1 MGGPA
6 AAPQGGA
13 MTFTESDRS
22 LLDRPVH
29 GLLTTQP
36 GPNRLPAPRPV
47 WFERT
52 PDDEIQLFSMAGAL
66 KVRRLQADPRA
77 TFVVMTLPDDD
88 PEGWVSME
96 AEATVLD
103 HGASELALRLSE
115 RYWDTSR
122 PEYREVLDLYTV
134 EENLR
139 RIVLHPTRITRGP
152 A

>member
-1 MGGPA
+1 MGGPTTSA
-6 AAPQGGA
+6 EAGA
-13 MTFTESDRS
+13 MAFTASDHT

-29 GLLTTQP
+29 GLLTTLP

-52 PDDEIQLFSMAGAL
+52 ADDGIQLFSMAGAL
-66 KVRRLQADPRA
+66 KLRRLAADPRA
-77 TFVVMTLPDDD
+77 TFVVMTLPDDEL
-88 PEGWVSME
+88 EGWVSME
-96 AEATVLD
+96 VEATIHD
-103 HGASELALRLSE
+103 DGASELALRLSE

-122 PEYREVLDLYTV
+122 PEYREMLDLYAV

-139 RIVLHPTRITRGP
+139 RIVLRPTRITRGP

>member
-1 MGGPA
+1 MGGPVPA
-6 AAPQGGA
+6 AQGGRMA
-13 MTFTESDRS
+13 FTEFDRS

-29 GLLTTQP
+29 GLLTTLP
-36 GPNRLPAPRPV
+36 GGNRLPAPRPV

-52 PDDEIQLFSMAGAL
+52 ADDEVQLFSMAGAL
-66 KVRRLQADPRA
+66 KLRRLTAEPRA
-77 TFVVMTLPDDD
+77 TFVVMTLPDDEV
-88 PEGWVSME
+88 EGWVSME

-103 HGASELALRLSE
+103 HGASDLALRLSE

-122 PEYREVLDLYTV
+122 PEYREMLDLYAV
-134 EENLR
+134 EENVR